1 MSTAE
6 TAREHRISTEV
17 GELAVLEFGPADAPA
32 VLLRHGIFLDRELW
46 RPMAERWAPGHRVV
60 LVDAPGHGASGDS
73 GRQYSVQED
82 AAASIRV
89 MDALGIEQAVLIGH
103 SWGGMSSLRVALNH
117 PQRVRALG
125 LVNTPLLP
133 QTAAGR
139 RRFRTLR
146 ALALAIGVPRWF
158 GRQIVSE
165 MFDPASRQSPTAL
178 RMIEWVRRADRR
190 VVARAMQAVLVA
202 PDDVMGRLGELSLP
216 VLAVAGRDDYVLK
229 DEAAALLAARVP
241 HARIVHVAGNHV
253 TPVEQPEE
261 LAALLDELVAKL

>member
-1 MSTAE
+1 MTTAAI
-6 TAREHRISTEV
+6 AREHRIDTPV

-89 MDALGIEQAVLIGH
+89 MDALGIEQAALIGH
-103 SWGGMSSLRVALNH
+103 SWGGMSSLRVALDH
-117 PQRVRALG
+117 PHRVRALG
-125 LVNTPLLP
+125 LVNTPLVP
-133 QTAAGR
+133 PSAAGR

-146 ALALAIGVPRWF
+146 TLALAIGVPRWF
-158 GRQIVSE
+158 GRQIVAE
-165 MFDPASRQSPTAL
+165 LFDPASRQSPTAL

-202 PDDVMGRLGELSLP
+202 PDDVTGRLGELSLP
-216 VLAVAGRDDYVLK
+216 VLAVAGRDDYVLN

-261 LAALLDELVAKL
+261 LAALLDELVAKH